1 MQTEVVTKWK
11 LLSRRKKGRSKT
23 SYGDFFPRCGE
34 GPMNLIL
41 LKDASGQ
48 WMMGEVEDDA
58 GSTPL
63 INLKWPQLFM
73 ERMEDPATGKV
84 FLGLGSP
91 FASFRVP
98 TMLVSWTAMIRLSG
112 LEDNRLYK
120 MYLQAVQQAKGT
132 GLSIPPAK

>member
-1 MQTEVVTKWK
+1 
-11 LLSRRKKGRSKT
+11 
-23 SYGDFFPRCGE
+23 
-34 GPMNLIL
+34 MNLLL

-48 WMMGEVEDDA
+48 WLMGEVEDDA